1 MEILMFGIRQRT
13 RSPNVAADV
22 PADPVIKAPLAL
34 EWINRAKL
42 KIEYKSL
49 SALKP
54 ANRNARTHNKK
65 QIAQIAA
72 SIRQF
77 GFSNPVLVDGE
88 GRIVAGHGRVEAA
101 KSIGMADVPTICLD
115 HLNPTER
122 RAYLLADNRLA
133 ELAGWDHEI
142 LAIELG
148 ELATLELDFDLE
160 ITGFESAD
168 FDRILEGGRSQL
180 DPTERPEDLEPRGP
194 AVSRKGDLWLLGD
207 HRLLCADARDPS
219 SYSDLLNGKKA
230 QMVFT
235 DPPYNV
241 PITGHVGGLGKIRHP
256 DFAMASGEMSPAEF
270 TGFLTKVLGNLAVA
284 STDGSIHYV
293 CMDWRHI
300 EELLSAGNAA
310 YTELKNLCVWN
321 KDNGGMGAFYRSKHE
336 LIFVFKN
343 GKAAHINNFGL
354 GEKGRYRTNVWDYAG
369 TNTLRPDRMDELAM
383 HPTVKP
389 VALVADA
396 IKDCSK
402 RGGIVLDA
410 FGGSGTTL
418 LAAERTG
425 RHGYL
430 LELDPAYV
438 DVTIRRWQAK
448 TGGKALNQK
457 LQAAF
462 DELELG
468 RACPDATEA

>member
-1 MEILMFGIRQRT
+1 MFGPRLRT
-13 RSPNVAADV
+13 RNMVVATEIPTAKISASPE
-22 PADPVIKAPLAL
+22 L
-34 EWINRAKL
+34 EWVDRAAL
-42 KIEYKSL
+42 KIEYRQSTSL
-49 SALKP
+49 TQAS
-54 ANRNARTHNKK
+54 RNARTHSRK

-77 GFSNPVLVDGE
+77 GFVNPVLVDADGS
-88 GRIVAGHGRVEAA
+88 IIAGHGRVEAA
-101 KSIGMADVPTICLD
+101 KSLGMSAVPTIRLD
-115 HLNPTER
+115 HLSAAER
-122 RAYLLADNRLA
+122 RAYLIADNRLA

-148 ELATLELDFDLE
+148 ELATLELEFDIE

-168 FDRILEGGRSQL
+168 IDTILEAS
-180 DPTERPEDLEPRGP
+180 RPQPEPAEAQEDLEPRGP
-194 AVSRKGDLWLLGD
+194 AVTRKGDLWHLGD
-207 HRLLCADARDPS
+207 HRLLCADALDPL
-219 SYSDLLNGKKA
+219 SYATLLNCKKA

-241 PITGHVGGLGKIRHP
+241 PIAGHVSGLGKVKHRE
-256 DFAMASGEMSPAEF
+256 FAMASGEMSSAEF
-270 TGFLTKVLGNLAVA
+270 TEFLAKVLGNLAAA

-300 EELLSAGNAA
+300 QEVLSAGNAA
-310 YTELKNLCVWN
+310 YTELKNLCIWN

-336 LIFVFKN
+336 LVFAFKS

-389 VALVADA
+389 VAMVADA

-402 RGGIVLDA
+402 RGGTILDA

-418 LAAERTG
+418 MAAERTG

-448 TGGKALNQK
+448 TGQKALSPK
-457 LQAAF
+457 LQVTF
-462 DELELG
+462 DELEAE
-468 RACPDATEA
+468 RAGPDAKEA

>member
-1 MEILMFGIRQRT
+1 MFGPRLRT
-13 RSPNVAADV
+13 RNSVVEANGPTTENSVSP
-22 PADPVIKAPLAL
+22 KL
-34 EWINRAKL
+34 EAIDRATL
-42 KIEYKSL
+42 TIEYRPPASL
-49 SALKP
+49 IQAS
-54 ANRNARTHNKK
+54 RNARTHTRK
-65 QIAQIAA
+65 QIAQIGA

-77 GFSNPVLVDGE
+77 GFVNPVLIDADGA
-88 GRIVAGHGRVEAA
+88 IVAGHGRVEAA
-101 KSIGMADVPTICLD
+101 KSLGVAAIPTIRLD
-115 HLNPTER
+115 HLSAAER
-122 RAYLLADNRLA
+122 RAYLIADNRLA
-133 ELAGWDHEI
+133 ELAGWDREI
-142 LAIELG
+142 LAIELK
-148 ELATLELDFDLE
+148 ELAAFEIEFDLE
-160 ITGFESAD
+160 ITGFEGAD
-168 FDRILEGGRSQL
+168 IDRILEVGQ
-180 DPTERPEDLEPRGP
+180 PQAEPIEPPEDLKPRGP
-194 AVSRKGDLWLLGD
+194 AVCRKGDLWHLGD

-219 SYSDLLNGKKA
+219 SYATLLDGKKA

-235 DPPYNV
+235 DSPYNV
-241 PITGHVGGLGKIRHP
+241 PIAGHVSGLGKVQHRE
-256 DFAMASGEMSPAEF
+256 FAMASGEMSSAEF
-270 TGFLTKVLGNLAVA
+270 TEFLTRVLGNLAAA
-284 STDGSIHYV
+284 SVDGSIHYV

-300 EELLSAGNAA
+300 QEVLSAGNAA

-336 LIFVFKN
+336 LVFVFKN

-369 TNTLRPDRMDELAM
+369 ANTLRPDRMDELAM

-389 VALVADA
+389 VAMVADA

-418 LAAERTG
+418 MAAERTG

-448 TGGKALNQK
+448 TDRKALNPK
-457 LQAAF
+457 LQATF
-462 DELELG
+462 EELEAERVG
-468 RACPDATEA
+468 PDAKEA

>member
-1 MEILMFGIRQRT
+1 MLRPRLRT
-13 RSPNVAADV
+13 RNSIVEAHSSTTANHTAPQLVWADRAA
-22 PADPVIKAPLAL
+22 IH
-34 EWINRAKL
+34 
-42 KIEYKSL
+42 IEYRSPTSL
-49 SALKP
+49 TP
-54 ANRNARTHNKK
+54 ASRNARTHTKK

-77 GFSNPVLVDGE
+77 GFVNPILVDTE
-88 GRIVAGHGRVEAA
+88 GAIVAGHGRVEAA
-101 KSIGMADVPTICLD
+101 KSLGMPAVPTIRLG
-115 HLNPTER
+115 HLSAAER
-122 RAYLLADNRLA
+122 RSYIIADNRLA

-148 ELATLELDFDLE
+148 ELATLELDFDIE

-168 FDRILEGGRSQL
+168 FDRILEAGRSQPE
-180 DPTERPEDLEPRGP
+180 PTEPPEDIEPRGP
-194 AVSRKGDLWLLGD
+194 AVSCKGDLWLLGN
-207 HRLLCADARDPS
+207 HRLLCADARDPV
-219 SYSDLLNGKKA
+219 SYSTLLDGKKA

-241 PITGHVGGLGKIRHP
+241 PITGHVSGLGKVQHRE
-256 DFAMASGEMSPAEF
+256 FAMASGEMSPVEF
-270 TGFLTKVLGNLAVA
+270 TEFLTKVLGNLAAA
-284 STDGSIHYV
+284 SADGSIHYV

-300 EELLSAGNAA
+300 QEVLTAGNAA

-343 GKAAHINNFGL
+343 GKAVHINNFGL

-369 TNTLRPDRMDELAM
+369 ANTLHPDRMDELAM

-389 VALVADA
+389 VAMVVDA

-418 LAAERTG
+418 MAAERTG

-462 DELELG
+462 DELEVG